1 MFPDNFF
8 TDFLLNVQAVK
19 TEAAREVGNKL
30 MLGVLKLSS
39 RGCEKI
45 TTASLM
51 ALTGVSKPQF
61 YYFTNGMSGLWS
73 NILKAALFNH
83 DTLTAEQ
90 RVTIVEAA
98 RYLNISRGLPF
109 TSAAS
114 LLVDKEFPMR
124 RKKWGQGYVVPHQ
137 GRFMYCEQGKEGMKE
152 WSANSEDMLCDDWE
166 IALPYKTHPLM
177 EH

>member
-51 ALTGVSKPQF
+51 TLTGVSKPQF

-98 RYLNISRGLPF
+98 NSLNVTRVCNIGF
-109 TSAAS
+109 
-114 LLVDKEFPMR
+114 K
-124 RKKWGQGYVVPHQ
+124 Q
-137 GRFMYCEQGKEGMKE
+137 GRKHDRSQLDALMKE
-152 WSANSEDMLCDDWE
+152 VSEEANGIDMELREVREVIGDMSVVL
-166 IALPYKTHPLM
+166 AYKAGYQAG
-177 EH
+177 E